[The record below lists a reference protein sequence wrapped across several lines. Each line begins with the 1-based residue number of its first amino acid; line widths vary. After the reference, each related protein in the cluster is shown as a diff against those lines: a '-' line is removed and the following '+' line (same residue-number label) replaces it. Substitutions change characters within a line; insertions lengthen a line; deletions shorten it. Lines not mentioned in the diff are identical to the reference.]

1 MPSSVIRQYSYNAM
15 SHRLRIRF
23 VSGTVYEYKGVPKEL
38 YEKFRSAISKGKFL
52 NEEIKEKYPF
62 EKIEEY

>member
-15 SHRLRIRF
+15 SNRLRIRF
-23 VSGTVYEYKGVPKEL
+23 MSGSVYEYKGVPKEL
-38 YEKFRSAISKGKFL
+38 YVKFRSAISKGKFL

-62 EKIEEY
+62 EKIVEY